1 VGLGSGCWLWFEVCL
16 GVGVG
21 QIRRDRRFDLVGQGV
36 TSLDRSLGR
45 NEDRERDET
54 VTAWLPGAEFGE
66 VEVR

>member
-1 VGLGSGCWLWFEVCL
+1 VCL

-54 VTAWLPGAEFGE
+54 VTAWLLGAEVGE
-66 VEVR
+66 S